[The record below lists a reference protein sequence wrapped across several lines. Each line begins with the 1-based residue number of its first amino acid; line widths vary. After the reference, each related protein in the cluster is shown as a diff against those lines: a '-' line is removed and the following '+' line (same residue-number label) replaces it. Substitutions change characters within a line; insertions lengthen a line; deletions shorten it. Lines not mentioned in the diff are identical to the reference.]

1 MSCNGPYYLPQPPR
15 AWSRVQNRCSL
26 EIAYSNNSTV
36 KVPYSNLEVPG
47 STIGYYLDMLN
58 KGNVLQY
65 KANSS
70 NLTKAQRYA
79 KIARGQWV
87 NRNTTW
93 ASQSDRGYTNPN
105 TTSLQRNGNVFNI
118 AIDPNTGLVLGP
130 TNLPVTCPR
139 FVQPMNEDIPINGG
153 GGGTDIPVVPP
164 PIITQNNDNVI
175 PVVPPLPPLVPI
187 VIQDGGTMN
196 CSVQENICTGA
207 IKRHLAQQLCNPT
220 SDSDVPGPIEQ
231 LCWNDGNPTW
241 YPRQRYI
248 MTNSDNK
255 WPTNYKLLVA
265 ANTTKPI
272 QNTISIIPPILV
284 SVNINNNELYIE
296 WHTNDKLVEYISGYV
311 INIVEYEPTLEGN
324 IVNTGNFLHISK
336 TEYYIS
342 GQQNLIVESESVI
355 YLPLSLAEGE
365 SISILNKYSN
375 YISVNT
381 QNGELLFNS
390 LYLPSEGGTT
400 ISISPNSTGVFM
412 YVKNVTTNIYSW
424 TVNMY

>member
-15 AWSRVQNRCSL
+15 VWSRVQNRCSL

-47 STIGYYLDMLN
+47 STIGYYLDMLS

-70 NLTKAQRYA
+70 NLTKAQKYA

-93 ASQSDRGYTNPN
+93 ATQSDRGYTNPN
-105 TTSLQRNGNVFNI
+105 TTSLQRNGDVVNI
-118 AIDPNTGLVLGP
+118 AIDPNTGLVLGT

-139 FVQPMNEDIPINGG
+139 FVRPMNEDIPINGG
-153 GGGTDIPVVPP
+153 GGSNDNPVVPP
-164 PIITQNNDNVI
+164 PVNPDNNDIVI
-175 PVVPPLPPLVPI
+175 PVVPPLPPLIPI
-187 VIQDGGTMN
+187 VIQDGGTLN
-196 CSVQENICTGA
+196 CSVQEDICTGF
-207 IKRHLAQQLCNPT
+207 IKRHLSQQICNPT
-220 SDSDVPGPIEQ
+220 TDSDVPGPIEQ

-241 YPRQRYI
+241 YPRQRYT

-255 WPTNYKLLVA
+255 WPTNYKLLIA

-272 QNTISIIPPILV
+272 QDIITVTPPILV

-311 INIVEYEPTLEGN
+311 INIVENE
-324 IVNTGNFLHISK
+324 
-336 TEYYIS
+336 
-342 GQQNLIVESESVI
+342 
-355 YLPLSLAEGE
+355 
-365 SISILNKYSN
+365 
-375 YISVNT
+375 
-381 QNGELLFNS
+381 
-390 LYLPSEGGTT
+390 
-400 ISISPNSTGVFM
+400 
-412 YVKNVTTNIYSW
+412 
-424 TVNMY
+424 